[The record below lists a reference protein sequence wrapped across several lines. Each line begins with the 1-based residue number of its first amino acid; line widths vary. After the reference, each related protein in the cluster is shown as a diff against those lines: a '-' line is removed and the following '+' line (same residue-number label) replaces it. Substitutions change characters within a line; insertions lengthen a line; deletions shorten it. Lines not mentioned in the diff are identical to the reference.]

1 MYASMGTYTD
11 EVLYAQLHFILYNK
25 YVMCIY
31 VDEAF

>member
-11 EVLYAQLHFILYNK
+11 EVLHAQLHFILYNM
-25 YVMCIY
+25 YVMYIY